1 MSDWEHAIRSELRNY
16 RGVNDTSE
24 FTLDEFQDFSRD
36 RFESQFP
43 DDNTIDASI
52 RRNLQEF
59 RDRGEIEFIGYGQYR
74 ILSLQDNRR
83 MTADRFFGGV
93 DGRIELLRA
102 MYRFVDSESPTKSE
116 LVDWIQENADA
127 EGTETIDKYL
137 SFQRTI
143 GMLEQS
149 DDQFYLSFRAQKFLQ
164 EDDNDHLFDA
174 LIENVKGFEAI
185 LGILQQ
191 SPKHQ
196 DELQEQL
203 QAEYPDYQL
212 PWGVMVRHV
221 EWLQALGA
229 VDTRLS
235 DDSNEYYLTEYSQ
248 ELVDRVDLTP
258 LALNKH
264 PTDETPR
271 VWIEKTNLEGRE
283 YKQEGELRLGNAIYS
298 PKVDQ
303 GGYDRYA
310 TMREASV
317 GDIVIHLLRDAGK
330 IVGVSQIDSELETD
344 FEGLAN
350 FDWTEDQ
357 QGYRRWLTN
366 YQGLSDPIDIHADVL
381 DNPTY
386 EELLHQIREDH
397 SKIFYNQHLGFV
409 QAGYFTQCPPEL
421 LEIFLAVSNELADL
435 IEDRAYPLETLPSV
449 IVDPAAPYESI
460 TQAEIDI
467 AERVETVLGESNW
480 LADQLGETIIRDWT
494 DALRGLEPGS
504 SVSVERSTKLTQIRD
519 LYIDAADR
527 LEEQAATLQSGSLNR
542 LSPAETLFAV
552 FLRELQEQAGEQSNA
567 NQVKIK
573 LVLKKE
579 YDIGTP
585 EPEGP
590 PVPGLKNTD
599 LPLVNHLKEKDVEI
613 HKFTAPPDYW
623 LTVFECTAIAFE
635 RSQEDAWANVSP
647 GDVIL
652 FHSRSD
658 PSWEAL
664 DSQASGVVGAGIVRT
679 QAKKDDD
686 ESWWYDEHEGG
697 PHGDSFPLLL
707 TFKRLFA
714 TGQLNEI
721 DLTKQVVDK
730 SSGTVSDE
738 LEALTSNL
746 LTFDDADEICR
757 TVADS
762 GFPRY
767 QVIESLGLSTE
778 YSKGLALADALAD
791 RVQEVPP
798 VALHKPFTGSLPE
811 SIIDGLYFPDGE
823 GKEILEQIQV
833 ALRTGKHLILTG
845 PPGTGKTEIVHQ
857 VSEHLEA
864 EYPYLFSGSQMTT
877 ATADWS
883 TFDTVGGYMPDAE
896 SETGNELEFSPG
908 LILNRLKDRHE
919 YTQRNEPLVID
930 ELNRADID
938 KAFGQLFTVLSGQPV
953 QLPYTHEGWEI
964 ELSPADDA
972 SNVPAPHEYVIP
984 ESWRL
989 FATLNTYD
997 KTSLYEMSY
1006 AFMRRFAFIRV
1017 PAPTLPSDRTE
1028 LTEIMRSYT
1037 DGWAISVSDAELRAV
1052 GEVWRATNTSVED
1065 RSIGPAVVKD
1075 ILAFV
1080 EAHST
1085 ASRSV
1090 RLTQA
1095 VISFICPQLEGVPK
1109 REKILRQIATV
1120 PDVDDDMLDE
1130 AARDML
1136 QVALNTD
1143 E

>member
-16 RGVNDTSE
+16 RGVNGTSE
-24 FTLDEFQDFSRD
+24 FTLDEFQNFSRD

-59 RDRGEIEFIGYGQYR
+59 RDRGEIEFVGNGQYR
-74 ILSLQDNRR
+74 ILSLQENRR

-93 DGRIELLRA
+93 DGRIKLLRS
-102 MYRFVDSESPTKSE
+102 MYRFVDSENPTKSE

-143 GMLEQS
+143 GMLERS
-149 DDQFYLSFRAQKFLQ
+149 GDQLTLSFRARKYLQ

-191 SPKHQ
+191 SLKQQ

-212 PWGVMVRHV
+212 TWGVMVRHV
-221 EWLQALGA
+221 EWLQAVGA
-229 VDTRLS
+229 VDKRN
-235 DDSNEYYLTEYSQ
+235 DEYHLTEYGQ
-248 ELVDRVDLTP
+248 QQVDRVDLTP
-258 LALNKH
+258 LSLDYQ
-264 PTDETPR
+264 PTGETPR

-357 QGYRRWLTN
+357 QGYRRWLKN
-366 YQGLSDPIDIHADVL
+366 YQELSNPIDIHVDVL

-386 EELLHQIREDH
+386 EDLLHQIREDH

-409 QAGYFTQCPPEL
+409 QAGYFTQCPPKL
-421 LEIFLAVSNELADL
+421 LEIFVTTSNELAEL
-435 IEDRAYPLETLPSV
+435 IEERGYPLETLPSTSLE
-449 IVDPAAPYESI
+449 PAGEYESI
-460 TQAEIDI
+460 SQAEADI
-467 AERVETVLGESNW
+467 SERVSTVLGESNW
-480 LADQLGETIIRDWT
+480 LADQLGKTIIRDWT
-494 DALRGLEPGS
+494 DALQGLEPGS
-504 SVSVERSTKLTQIRD
+504 TVSVGRATKLSQIRD
-519 LYIDAADR
+519 LYADATDR
-527 LEEQAATLQSGSLNR
+527 LEDQAATLKSGSLNR
-542 LSPAETLFAV
+542 LSPAETLLAV

-573 LVLKKE
+573 LVLKEE
-579 YDIGTP
+579 YDIGTTQP
-585 EPEGP
+585 EDP
-590 PVPGLKNTD
+590 PVPGLKNID
-599 LPLVNHLKEKDVEI
+599 QPLVNHLKEKDVEI

-623 LTVFECTAIAFE
+623 LTVFEYTAVAFE
-635 RSQEDAWANVSP
+635 RSQEDAWANVSS

-658 PSWEAL
+658 PSWKAL
-664 DSQASGVVGAGIVRT
+664 DSQPSGLIGAGIVRT
-679 QAKKDDD
+679 RATKDDD

-707 TFKRLFA
+707 TFERLFA

-721 DLTKQVVDK
+721 DLTKQVVAK
-730 SSGTVSDE
+730 SPGTVSDE

-746 LTFDDADEICR
+746 LTFDAADEICR

-767 QVIESLGLSTE
+767 QVVESLGTSTE
-778 YSKGLALADALAD
+778 HSKGLALADALAD
-791 RVQEVPP
+791 RVQEVSP

-811 SIIDGLYFPDGE
+811 SILDGLYFPDGE

-845 PPGTGKTEIVHQ
+845 PPGTGKTEIVHR
-857 VSEHLEA
+857 VSEYLEA

-883 TFDTVGGYMPDAE
+883 TFDTVGGYMPDAD
-896 SETGNELEFSPG
+896 SETGNELRFSPG
-908 LILNRLKDRHE
+908 LILNRLKNRRE

-953 QLPYTHEGWEI
+953 QLPYTLDGSEI

-972 SNVPAPHEYVIP
+972 SNIPAAHEYVIP

-1028 LTEIMRSYT
+1028 LTEIMQTYA

-1075 ILAFV
+1075 ILASV

-1095 VISFICPQLEGVPK
+1095 VISYICPQLEGVPK
-1109 REKILRQIATV
+1109 REKILRQIAEV
-1120 PDVDDDMLDE
+1120 PDVDYELLDE

>member
-16 RGVNDTSE
+16 RGVNGTSE

-36 RFESQFP
+36 RLEAQFP
-43 DDNTIDASI
+43 DNNTIDASI

-59 RDRGEIEFIGYGQYR
+59 RDRDEIEFLGNAQYR
-74 ILSLQDNRR
+74 IQSLKDDRR

-93 DGRIELLRA
+93 YGRLELLRS
-102 MYRFVDSESPTKSE
+102 MYRFVETEGPTKSE
-116 LVDWIQENADA
+116 LVDWIKSKADA

-149 DDQFYLSFRAQKFLQ
+149 GDELSLSFRAQQYLQ
-164 EDDNDHLFDA
+164 SENQDHLFEA

-191 SPKHQ
+191 SPKQQ
-196 DELQEQL
+196 DDLQEQL

-229 VDTRLS
+229 VDTR
-235 DDSNEYYLTEYSQ
+235 DSKYHLTEYGQ
-248 ELVDRVDLTP
+248 QLVDRVDLTP
-258 LALNKH
+258 LSLDEQPA
-264 PTDETPR
+264 DETPR

-283 YKQEGELRLGNAIYS
+283 YKQKGELRLGNAIYS

-317 GDIVIHLLRDAGK
+317 GDIVIHLLRDAGE
-330 IVGVSQIDSELETD
+330 IVGVSQIKSELETD
-344 FEGLAN
+344 FEGLPE

-357 QGYRRWLTN
+357 QGYRRWLKN
-366 YQGLSDPIDIHADVL
+366 YQELDEPIDIHADIL

-386 EELLHQIREDH
+386 EDTLHQIREEH
-397 SKIFYNQHLGFV
+397 SKIFYNQNLGFV
-409 QAGYFTQCPPEL
+409 QAGYFTHCPLKL
-421 LEIFLAVSNELADL
+421 LEIFVTASNEVAGLLEDL
-435 IEDRAYPLETLPSV
+435 GYPLETLPSSSL
-449 IVDPAAPYESI
+449 DPAGEYETVSEAEADI
-460 TQAEIDI
+460 T
-467 AERVETVLGESNW
+467 ERVTTALGESNW
-480 LADQLGETIIRDWT
+480 LADQINETIVRDWT

-504 SVSVERSTKLTQIRD
+504 TVSVERATKLSQLRT
-519 LYIDAADR
+519 LYVDAADR
-527 LEEQAATLQSGSLNR
+527 LEEQAATLQSGSLNQ

-552 FLRELQEQAGEQSNA
+552 FLRDLQERAGEQSNA

-573 LVLKKE
+573 LVLEEE
-579 YDIGTP
+579 YDTGDTEPEEPP
-585 EPEGP
+585 EPSVQNIDH
-590 PVPGLKNTD
+590 PVVD
-599 LPLVNHLKEKDVEI
+599 HLQTNDVDI
-613 HKFTAPPDYW
+613 YKFTAPPDNW
-623 LTVFECTAIAFE
+623 LTVFEYAAIAFE
-635 RSQEDAWANVSP
+635 RSKEAVWEKLTP
-647 GDVIL
+647 GDVLL
-652 FHSRSD
+652 FHATST
-658 PSWEAL
+658 PSWNAL
-664 DSQASGVVGAGIVRT
+664 DAQPSGLIGAGIVRT
-679 QAKKDDD
+679 KTTKGDREA
-686 ESWWYDEHEGG
+686 WWYDEHEDRANS
-697 PHGDSFPLLL
+697 DSYPLLVA
-707 TFKRLFA
+707 FERLFA
-714 TGQLNEI
+714 SGQLEEI
-721 DLTKQVVDK
+721 NLTDNVTGK
-730 SSGTVSDE
+730 SQ
-738 LEALTSNL
+738 
-746 LTFDDADEICR
+746 R
-757 TVADS
+757 TVAAELKALTHDLLSFDEVDKICQTVSDS
-762 GFPRY
+762 GFPQQR
-767 QVIESLGLSTE
+767 VLVSLGTSTE
-778 YSKGLALADALAD
+778 YSKGMALADALAPHL
-791 RVQEVPP
+791 QEVPP

-811 SIIDGLYFPDGE
+811 SILDGLYFPDGE
-823 GKEILEQIQV
+823 GEAILEQIEV

-845 PPGTGKTEIVHQ
+845 PPGTGKTEIVHR
-857 VSEHLEA
+857 VSEYLAA
-864 EYPYLFSGSQMTT
+864 EYPYLFSGSQLTT

-908 LILNRLKDRHE
+908 LVLNRLKNRHG

-953 QLPYTHEGWEI
+953 QLPYTHEGSEI

-972 SNVPAPHEYVIP
+972 SNTPAAHEYVIP

-1017 PAPTLPSDRTE
+1017 PAPTLPSDRAA
-1028 LTEIMRSYT
+1028 LTEIMRSYA
-1037 DGWAISVSDAELRAV
+1037 DGWGISVSDAELRAV
-1052 GEVWRATNTSVED
+1052 GDVWRATNTSVED

-1075 ILAFV
+1075 ILASV

-1109 REKILRQIATV
+1109 REQILRQIAEV
-1120 PDVDDDMLDE
+1120 PDVDDELLDE

>member
-1 MSDWEHAIRSELRNY
+1 MSDWEHAVRSELRNY
-16 RGVNDTSE
+16 RGVNDSSE
-24 FTLDEFQDFSRD
+24 FTLNDFQDFCRD
-36 RFESQFP
+36 RLEAQFP
-43 DDNTIDASI
+43 DNETIDASV

-59 RDRGEIEFIGYGQYR
+59 RDRDEIEFLGNGQYR
-74 ILSLQDNRR
+74 ILSLNDNRR

-93 DGRIELLRA
+93 NGQIELLRS
-102 MYRFVDSESPTKSE
+102 MYRFINTESPTKSE
-116 LVDWIQENADA
+116 LVDWIQSNADA
-127 EGTETIDKYL
+127 EGTETIEKYL

-149 DDQFYLSFRAQKFLQ
+149 GDKPSLSFRAQDYLQ
-164 EDDNDHLFDA
+164 SGDNDHLFDA

-191 SPKHQ
+191 SPERQ
-196 DELQEQL
+196 EELQEQL

-212 PWGVMVRHV
+212 PWGVIVRHV

-229 VDTRLS
+229 VDAR
-235 DDSNEYYLTEYSQ
+235 DDKYDLTTYGQ
-248 ELVDRVDLTP
+248 QLVEQVDLTP
-258 LALNKH
+258 LSLDEQ
-264 PTDETPR
+264 PTDETPQ

-283 YKQEGELRLGNAIYS
+283 YKQQGDLQLGNAIYS
-298 PKVDQ
+298 PKVDK

-317 GDIVIHLLRDAGK
+317 GDIVLHLLRDAGK
-330 IVGVSQIDSELETD
+330 IVGVSQIKSELETD
-344 FEGLAN
+344 FEGLPE
-350 FDWTEDQ
+350 FDWTEEQ
-357 QGYRRWLTN
+357 QGYRRWLKH
-366 YQGLSDPIDIHADVL
+366 YQELNEPVNIHADVL

-386 EELLHQIREDH
+386 EDLLHQIREDH
-397 SKIFYNQHLGFV
+397 SKIFYNQNLGFV
-409 QAGYFTQCPPEL
+409 QAGYFTHCPPEL
-421 LEIFLAVSNELADL
+421 LEIFVTVSNEFADL
-435 IEDRAYPLETLPSV
+435 IEERGYPLETLPSSSLE
-449 IVDPAAPYESI
+449 PAGEYGSI
-460 TQAEIDI
+460 SQAEEDI
-467 AERVETVLGESNW
+467 SERVTTVLGESNW
-480 LADQLGETIIRDWT
+480 LADQIGETIIRDWT
-494 DALRGLEPGS
+494 DAFKGLEPGS
-504 SVSVERSTKLTQIRD
+504 KVSVERDTKFAQLRS
-519 LYIDAADR
+519 LYADTADQ
-527 LEEQAATLQSGSLNR
+527 LEEQAATLQSGSLNQ
-542 LSPAETLFAV
+542 LSPAETLFVV

-567 NQVKIK
+567 NQIK
-573 LVLKKE
+573 LVLKEE
-579 YDIGTP
+579 YKLQTTEPDDPLKPGP
-585 EPEGP
+585 E
-590 PVPGLKNTD
+590 NTD
-599 LPLVNHLKEKDVEI
+599 HPLVEYLQTSDVEI

-623 LTVFECTAIAFE
+623 LTVFEYTAIAFE
-635 RSQEDAWANVSP
+635 RAERDAWNNVNR
-647 GDVIL
+647 GDVIV
-652 FHSRSD
+652 FHTRSD
-658 PSWEAL
+658 PSWEDL
-664 DSQASGVVGAGIVRT
+664 DTQASGVIGAGIVRT
-679 QAKKDDD
+679 KIKKSDD

-707 TFKRLFA
+707 TFERLFT
-714 TGQLNEI
+714 TGKLDDI
-721 DLTKQVVDK
+721 DFTEQVIDKTPTKA
-730 SSGTVSDE
+730 SAE

-746 LTFDDADEICR
+746 LTFNDADEICR
-757 TVADS
+757 TVAES
-762 GFPRY
+762 GFPRH
-767 QVIESLGLSTE
+767 QVIESLGTSME
-778 YSKGLALADALAD
+778 FSKGMALVDALAE
-791 RVQEVPP
+791 RVHEVPP

-811 SIIDGLYFPDGE
+811 SILDGLYFPDGE

-845 PPGTGKTEIVHQ
+845 PPGTGKTEIVHR
-857 VSEHLEA
+857 VSEYLEA

-896 SETGNELEFSPG
+896 SKTGKELEFSPG

-919 YTQRNEPLVID
+919 NTQRNEPIVID

-953 QLPYTHEGWEI
+953 QLPYTHEGTEI
-964 ELSPADDA
+964 ELSPADGA
-972 SNVPAPHEYVIP
+972 SNVPAAYQYVLP

-1017 PAPTLPSDRTE
+1017 PAPTLPSDRTA
-1028 LTEIMRSYT
+1028 LTEIMRSFA
-1037 DGWAISVSDAELRAV
+1037 DGWAISVSDTELRAV

-1075 ILAFV
+1075 ILASV

-1085 ASRSV
+1085 VSRSV

-1095 VISFICPQLEGVPK
+1095 VISFIYPQLEGVPK
-1109 REKILRQIATV
+1109 REKILRQIAEV
-1120 PDVDDDMLDE
+1120 PDVEYELLDE

-1136 QVALNTD
+1136 QVTLNKD